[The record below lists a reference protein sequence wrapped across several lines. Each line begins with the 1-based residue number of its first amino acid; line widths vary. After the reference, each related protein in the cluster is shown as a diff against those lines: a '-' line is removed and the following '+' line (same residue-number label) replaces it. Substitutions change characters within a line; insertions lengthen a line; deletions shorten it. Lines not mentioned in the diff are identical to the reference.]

1 MAQAIIGLGNPGPQ
15 YRDTRHNV
23 GARVL
28 DALAKKLRVRF
39 QRSGGHLVAQA
50 RWRGQA
56 LFLIKPQCFMNVMG
70 PPVVRATRKLKLYP
84 ADLVIIYDDLDLPL
98 GRVRVRLKG
107 SAGGHNGVRSLITSL
122 GTDRLRR
129 VKVGIG
135 RPAAPRSETAP
146 PEATPS
152 PEGTS
157 PEGTSPGGA
166 SNVAREGVVDHVLS
180 AFGAEEL
187 PVVEK
192 ACAEALKQ
200 ALKQIEA
207 RGSARF

>member
-1 MAQAIIGLGNPGPQ
+1 VAQAIIGLGNPGPQ

-70 PPVVRATRKLKLYP
+70 PPVARATRKLKLYP

-135 RPAAPRSETAP
+135 RPAAPVSKSAP
-146 PEATPS
+146 PEGAPPPAGAS

-157 PEGTSPGGA
+157 
-166 SNVAREGVVDHVLS
+166 NVDREGVVDHVLS
-180 AFGAEEL
+180 AFVAEEL